1 MSFKYMPRVSTV
13 ISSPL
18 WSIPSLLSSPWSSFH
33 NDDFDD
39 AYKSEYKIKTKSLL
53 LHFQM

>member
-1 MSFKYMPRVSTV
+1 MSFKYMPRVSTF

-18 WSIPSLLSSPWSSFH
+18 WSIPSLLSLPWFSFH
-33 NDDFDD
+33 DDFDD
-39 AYKSEYKIKTKSLL
+39 AYKSEYKIKTKSLF